1 MKNSGMKTASD
12 LRKFGLTMA
21 TILAIFGAF
30 FLWRERAWAIWL
42 FWPSGVFLVIS
53 LVAPRLLRSVERLWM
68 AIGEVLGAIV
78 SRIILTLT
86 FYLIIT
92 PVGLAMRLI
101 SGDRFGKRFNPS
113 AESYWVPVDLDGPA
127 GRSDKPY

>member
-1 MKNSGMKTASD
+1 
-12 LRKFGLTMA
+12 MA
-21 TILAIFGAF
+21 TILAILGAF

-42 FWPSGVFLVIS
+42 FWLSGGFLVIS

-68 AIGEVLGAIV
+68 AVGEVLGAIV

-86 FYLIIT
+86 FYLIMT
-92 PVGLAMRLI
+92 PVGLAMRFV